1 MRRPASQEGKKHNM
15 HVEVGSVLEGKVTG
29 IASFGTF
36 VELPG
41 GKMGLVHIS
50 EVSSAYVNDVKD
62 HLKEG
67 QKVKVKVIGAEN
79 GKISLSVKQVA
90 ENNIAKG
97 EKTEKREKR
106 SGRKHRA
113 AQNRTDAAHRP
124 PEEFNFGRRG
134 GDLSFDDMLQK
145 FKQDS
150 DEKFQDLKRINDGKR
165 SGGYRRSY

>member
-1 MRRPASQEGKKHNM
+1 M
-15 HVEVGSVLEGKVTG
+15 HVEVGSVLEGKVSG
-29 IASFGTF
+29 IASFGAF

-41 GKMGLVHIS
+41 GKTGLVHIS

-67 QKVKVKVIGAEN
+67 QTVKVKVIGAEN
-79 GKISLSVKQVA
+79 GKISLSVKQVS
-90 ENNIAKG
+90 ENNITKD
-97 EKTEKREKR
+97 EKPERKEKR

-113 AQNRTDAAHRP
+113 AQNRADVPHQP
-124 PEEFNFGRRG
+124 PEEFNFGKHG
-134 GDLSFDDMLQK
+134 SDLSFDDMLQK

-150 DEKFQDLKRINDGKR
+150 DEKFQDLKRSNDGKR

>member
-29 IASFGTF
+29 IASFGAF

-41 GKMGLVHIS
+41 ERTGLVHIS

-79 GKISLSVKQVA
+79 GKISYRSNRWPKT
-90 ENNIAKG
+90 ISPKG
-97 EKTEKREKR
+97 KRPKKEKNAAAASTEP
-106 SGRKHRA
+106 HRIEPM
-113 AQNRTDAAHRP
+113 QRTDRPRNSISADAAV
-124 PEEFNFGRRG
+124 
-134 GDLSFDDMLQK
+134 
-145 FKQDS
+145 
-150 DEKFQDLKRINDGKR
+150 I
-165 SGGYRRSY
+165 

>member
-1 MRRPASQEGKKHNM
+1 M
-15 HVEVGSVLEGKVTG
+15 HVEVGSVLDGKVTG
-29 IASFGTF
+29 IASFGAF

-41 GKMGLVHIS
+41 GKTGLVHIS

-67 QKVKVKVIGAEN
+67 QKVKVKVISAEN

-90 ENNIAKG
+90 ENNIAK
-97 EKTEKREKR
+97 EKKRDKR

-124 PEEFNFGRRG
+124 PEEFNFGRCG

-150 DEKFQDLKRINDGKR
+150 DEKFQDLKRSNDGKR

>member
-29 IASFGTF
+29 IASFGAF

-41 GKMGLVHIS
+41 GKTGL
-50 EVSSAYVNDVKD
+50 
-62 HLKEG
+62 
-67 QKVKVKVIGAEN
+67 
-79 GKISLSVKQVA
+79 VA

-150 DEKFQDLKRINDGKR
+150 DEKFQDLKRSNDGKR